1 MPRPA
6 GGEVSFVH
14 GRSNLSQ
21 TLRLPSSSGRR
32 RRAASRQLLQV
43 AVAYV
48 VALALPVG
56 WLSGQGLQDP
66 QGTPQGTVEQPQDPA
81 GRVERPLPTISG
93 EIYYPD
99 KVQALNGKPVRSIQV
114 IQANHLDASGA
125 SSNPVALDVA
135 STESIVR
142 GLDTHVGQPFEQ
154 RKVSAD
160 CALLWSERRLV
171 VRAFAEE
178 VDGEVVVTY
187 EIDLEVAIYEDVEFV
202 GMKHLSQDIINGLIG
217 YYPGRRTTRT
227 EAEAMR
233 MLLLAR
239 YHRDGYAFCNI
250 ELIDLPV
257 AIDAGNDALTAV
269 GQSST
274 AETKVGLRKLLR
286 VQVEEGPQVTVRKMD
301 FIGNRSFAAHPIL
314 GLFGT
319 DSYLVR
325 DAHIESDP
333 AGVLFGGGAFSREVL
348 DEDIDRL
355 RLFYRSRGFLDA
367 TVDLAYVNFTSDRDQ
382 VDLAI
387 VVVEGPRYRVR
398 SVKVQ
403 HITPEG
409 KALSEAPLYP
419 ASEVEQV
426 IKVTS
431 GEYYDNDRLRRDQE
445 AIEEFYGTRGH
456 PSVNF
461 PGMRSSPREGCQVLG
476 PLEHYGDGPEV
487 DVVFQVSEGA
497 PKTLRD
503 VVIRGNT
510 YTRDAVIRRR
520 FRVLPG
526 ERLNMVEV
534 RNSLRRIQS
543 TRFFQDPSAV
553 VGPRLQIE
561 PVPGEPSLVDLGLDV
576 EDGPTGEF
584 RWGVGISTGIGAT
597 AQITFNK
604 RNFDLW
610 NPPSSANP
618 ITAIQEILDAKAFHG
633 GGQNLSM
640 LLAPGN
646 RFSQFQITY
655 VEPDIF
661 RDHHETYSLRVSGQR
676 QLRRLPD
683 GYTSDILGADIGL
696 SRYFSEFFNA
706 GISVRQESVNVGS
719 LAQDATVLAFD
730 AEGQTELRGM
740 RFSMRY
746 VDYDDMLRPSSGL
759 DVNFGF
765 EVIGGPFGGDESL
778 TKLEHRADVYVPL
791 SENEMGHRT
800 VFHWRHFFGLANEFG
815 NSDDVFLTERFRMG
829 GADLRGFDF
838 RGAGPSQFGRPLGG
852 EAVYTS
858 SYEIY
863 FPLVATRLEGE
874 PRDRELLRWVLF
886 TDIGFLGLGIGDPSF
901 GEMRGST
908 GVGLRIEIPYL
919 ELPIALD
926 LGWPWMYEESDN
938 RRQLFFSI
946 SR

>member
-1 MPRPA
+1 MRAQVVQPPA
-6 GGEVSFVH
+6 AGTPVPG
-14 GRSNLSQ
+14 SQ
-21 TLRLPSSSGRR
+21 GPGSLGPGS
-32 RRAASRQLLQV
+32 
-43 AVAYV
+43 
-48 VALALPVG
+48 
-56 WLSGQGLQDP
+56 QDP
-66 QGTPQGTVEQPQDPA
+66 GV
-81 GRVERPLPTISG
+81 RVDRPLPTISG
-93 EIYYPD
+93 ELYY
-99 KVQALNGKPVRSIQV
+99 KEAVQALNGKVVRSIQV
-114 IQANHLDASGA
+114 VKPKKLSG
-125 SSNPVALDVA
+125 SDEPEGPDGF
-135 STESIVR
+135 STDSIVR
-142 GLDTHVGQPFEQ
+142 SLDTRVGQPFEQ

-160 CALLWSERRLV
+160 CARLWSERRLV
-171 VRAFAEE
+171 VRAYAEE
-178 VDGEVVVTY
+178 VDGEIVVTY
-187 EIDLEVAIYEDVEFV
+187 QVDLEVEIYEEVEFV
-202 GMKHLSQDIINGLIG
+202 GLEHLTQEVINGLIG

-239 YHRDGYAFCNI
+239 YQRDGYTFCNI
-250 ELIDLPV
+250 VLDDVQVVADQVTDEALANAGVVGEAAPV
-257 AIDAGNDALTAV
+257 
-269 GQSST
+269 
-274 AETKVGLRKLLR
+274 RKLLR
-286 VQVEEGPQVTVRKMD
+286 VLVEEGPQVTVRNIN
-301 FIGNRSFAAHPIL
+301 FVGNRSFAAHPIL

-319 DSYLVR
+319 DSYLER
-325 DAHIESDP
+325 DSHIVSDP
-333 AGVLFGGGAFSREVL
+333 SGVLFSGGAFSREVL
-348 DEDIDRL
+348 EEDLDRL
-355 RLFYRSRGFLDA
+355 RLFYRSRGFLEA
-367 TVDLAYVNFTSDRDQ
+367 TVDLADVNFTPERDR
-382 VDLAI
+382 VDLSI

-398 SVKVQ
+398 SIKVQ
-403 HITPEG
+403 HITPDG
-409 KALSEAPLYP
+409 KPLLGEPLYP
-419 ASEVEQV
+419 ADEVEKEL
-426 IKVTS
+426 KVTV
-431 GEYYDNDRLRRDQE
+431 GEFYDNDRLRRDQE
-445 AIEEFYGTRGH
+445 AIEEFYGRRGH

-461 PGMRSSPREGCQVLG
+461 PGMRAQPSQGCIVMD
-476 PLEHYGDGPEV
+476 PLEIFAEGPEV
-487 DVVFQVSEGA
+487 DIVFQVSEGA

-526 ERLNMVEV
+526 ERIDMVEV

-561 PVPGEPSLVDLGLDV
+561 PVIGDPTMVDLGLDV

-584 RWGVGISTGIGAT
+584 RWGVGISTGVGAT

-618 ITAIQEILDAKAFHG
+618 VTAIQEILDAKAFHG

-640 LLAPGN
+640 LLAPGS

-661 RDHHETYSLRVSGQR
+661 RDHHDTYALRVSGRR

-683 GYTSDILGADIGL
+683 GYTSDTLGAEVGL
-696 SRYFSEFFNA
+696 SRNFTEFFNA
-706 GISVRQESVNVGS
+706 GVSVRQEAVDVNS
-719 LAQDATVLAFD
+719 LAPDATVLAFD
-730 AEGQTELRGM
+730 AEGQTELRGV

-746 VDYDDMLRPSSGL
+746 VDYDDLVRPSSGIDL
-759 DVNFGF
+759 NLGYEVLGGLFGA
-765 EVIGGPFGGDESL
+765 DESM

-791 SENEMGHRT
+791 TENEMGHRT

-815 NSDDVFLTERFRMG
+815 SSNDVFLTERFRMG

-863 FPLVATRLEGE
+863 FPLIATRLEGE

-886 TDIGFLGLGIGDPSF
+886 TDIGFLGLGLNDASF
-901 GEMRGST
+901 REMRGSS

-926 LGWPWMYEESDN
+926 LGWPWKYEESDN

>member
-1 MPRPA
+1 MIATLLAMSVQASLAAQDPPQGQQPPVGQQPQNPA
-6 GGEVSFVH
+6 GSI
-14 GRSNLSQ
+14 
-21 TLRLPSSSGRR
+21 
-32 RRAASRQLLQV
+32 
-43 AVAYV
+43 
-48 VALALPVG
+48 
-56 WLSGQGLQDP
+56 
-66 QGTPQGTVEQPQDPA
+66 
-81 GRVERPLPTISG
+81 PLPTIGG
-93 EIYYPD
+93 ELYYEAE
-99 KVQALNGKPVRSIQV
+99 VRALNGKLVRSIQV
-114 IQANHLDASGA
+114 VKSKQSAES
-125 SSNPVALDVA
+125 VAPLDVA
-135 STESIVR
+135 SSESIVR
-142 GLDTHVGQPFEQ
+142 GLEIRVGQPFAQ

-160 CALLWSERRLV
+160 CASLWSERRLV
-171 VRAFAEE
+171 VRAYVEE
-178 VDGEVVVTY
+178 IDGEVVVTY
-187 EIDLEVAIYEDVEFV
+187 EVDLEVEIYEDVEFV
-202 GMKHLSQDIINGLIG
+202 GLDHLNQEVINGLIG

-233 MLLLAR
+233 KLLLAR

-250 ELIDLPV
+250 ELLDMPV
-257 AIDAGNDALTAV
+257 VPATDAEGAVESDAVNSAGNSDGGNTGAGNTEAGQRDAAKPDAPKPAAV
-269 GQSST
+269 SR
-274 AETKVGLRKLLR
+274 ETLR
-286 VQVEEGPQVTVRKMD
+286 VLVEEGPQVTVRNID
-301 FIGNRSFAAHPIL
+301 FLGNRSFPARPIL

-325 DAHIESDP
+325 DARIESDP
-333 AGVLFGGGAFSREVL
+333 AGMLFGGGAFSREVL
-348 DEDIDRL
+348 EEDLDRL
-355 RLFYRSRGFLDA
+355 RLFYRSRGFLEA
-367 TVDLAYVNFTSDRDQ
+367 TVDLADVSFATNRTL
-382 VDLAI
+382 VDLSI
-387 VVVEGPRYRVR
+387 IVVEGPRYRVR
-398 SVKVQ
+398 SIKVV
-403 HITPEG
+403 HVTPEAAPLLG
-409 KALSEAPLYP
+409 EPLYP

-426 IKVTS
+426 IKVAP
-431 GEYYDNDRLRRDQE
+431 GEFYDNDRLRRDQE
-445 AIEEFYGTRGH
+445 AVEEFYGRRGH

-461 PGMRSSPREGCQVLG
+461 PGMRQAPRQGCQVFD
-476 PLEHYGDGPEV
+476 PLEIYGEGPEV
-487 DVVFQVSEGA
+487 DIVIRVSEGS

-503 VVIRGNT
+503 VVIRGNS

-526 ERLNMVEV
+526 ERIDMLEV
-534 RNSLRRIQS
+534 RRALRRIQS

-561 PVPGEPSLVDLGLDV
+561 PVVGDPELVDLGLDV

-584 RWGVGISTGIGAT
+584 RWGVGISTGIGAQ

-640 LLAPGN
+640 LLAPGS
-646 RFSQFQITY
+646 RQSQFQMTF
-655 VEPDIF
+655 VEPDVF
-661 RDHHETYSLRVSGQR
+661 RDHHDTYALRVSARR

-683 GYTSDILGADIGL
+683 GYTSDILGGEVGL
-696 SRYFSEFFNA
+696 SRNFTEFFNA
-706 GISVRQESVNVGS
+706 GLSVRHETVEVDS

-730 AEGQTELRGM
+730 AEGQTELRGT

-746 VDYDDMLRPSSGL
+746 LDYDDLQRPTSGIDL
-759 DVNFGF
+759 NLGL
-765 EVIGGPFGGDESL
+765 EVIGGAFGGDESL

-791 SENEMGHRT
+791 TENEMGHRT

-815 NSDDVFLTERFRMG
+815 DSDDVFLTERFRMG

-838 RGAGPSQFGRPLGG
+838 RGAGPTQFGRPLGG

-874 PRDRELLRWVLF
+874 VRDRELLRWVLF
-886 TDIGFLGLGIGDPSF
+886 TDIGFLGLGLNDPTF
-901 GEMRGST
+901 GEMRASS

-926 LGWPWMYEESDN
+926 LGWPWLYEETDD

>member
-1 MPRPA
+1 VRPLKQPLLKQLSKQPVKQILISA
-6 GGEVSFVH
+6 LQISISALLVSI
-14 GRSNLSQ
+14 SALQISI
-21 TLRLPSSSGRR
+21 S
-32 RRAASRQLLQV
+32 ALL
-43 AVAYV
+43 AVSVPA
-48 VALALPVG
+48 ALAAQSLPPQG
-56 WLSGQGLQDP
+56 QNPQPNSPPSGQ
-66 QGTPQGTVEQPQDPA
+66 QPQNP
-81 GRVERPLPTISG
+81 GVGSRPMPTISG
-93 EIYYPD
+93 ELYYED
-99 KVQALNGKPVRSIQV
+99 AVKALNGKPVRSIQV
-114 IQANHLDASGA
+114 IKNQNGA
-125 SSNPVALDVA
+125 GGAPVAPFDVA
-135 STESIVR
+135 SSESIVR
-142 GLDTHVGQPFEQ
+142 RLDTRVGQPFAQ

-160 CALLWSERRLV
+160 CATLWSERRLV
-171 VRAFAEE
+171 VRAYVEE

-187 EIDLEVAIYEDVEFV
+187 QVDLEVEIYEDVTFIGLE
-202 GMKHLSQDIINGLIG
+202 HLNQEVINGLIG
-217 YYPGRRTTRT
+217 YYPGRRTTHT

-233 MLLLAR
+233 KLLLAR

-250 ELIDLPV
+250 ELLDVPAVSSASTTDPAAAGSVITP
-257 AIDAGNDALTAV
+257 DAATRQTL
-269 GQSST
+269 
-274 AETKVGLRKLLR
+274 KVL
-286 VQVEEGPQVTVRKMD
+286 VEEGPQVSVRNID
-301 FIGNRSFAAHPIL
+301 FLGNRSFPAHPIL

-333 AGVLFGGGAFSREVL
+333 SGMLFGGGAFSREVL
-348 DEDIDRL
+348 EEDLDRL
-355 RLFYRSRGFLDA
+355 RLFYRSRGFLEA
-367 TVDLAYVNFTSDRDQ
+367 TVDLADVSFARNRSL
-382 VDLAI
+382 VDLSI
-387 VVVEGPRYRVR
+387 IVVEGPRYRIRSLKVR
-398 SVKVQ
+398 HV
-403 HITPEG
+403 TPEATPLVG
-409 KALSEAPLYP
+409 EPLYP

-426 IKVTS
+426 IKVAP
-431 GEYYDNDRLRRDQE
+431 GEFYDNDRLRRDQE
-445 AIEEFYGTRGH
+445 AVEEFYGRRGH

-461 PGMRSSPREGCQVLG
+461 PGMRQAPRQGCQVFD
-476 PLEHYGDGPEV
+476 PLEIYGEGPEV
-487 DVVFQVSEGA
+487 DVVFMVSEGS

-503 VVIRGNT
+503 VVIRGNS
-510 YTRDAVIRRR
+510 YTRDPVIRRR

-526 ERLNMVEV
+526 ERIDMLEV
-534 RNSLRRIQS
+534 RRALRRIQS

-561 PVPGEPSLVDLGLDV
+561 PVVGDPTLVDLGLDV

-584 RWGVGISTGIGAT
+584 RWGVGISTGIGAQ

-640 LLAPGN
+640 LLAPGS
-646 RFSQFQITY
+646 RQSQFQVTY
-655 VEPDIF
+655 VEPDVF
-661 RDHHETYSLRVSGQR
+661 RDHLDTYALRVSARR

-683 GYTSDILGADIGL
+683 GYTSDILGAEVGL
-696 SRYFSEFFNA
+696 SRNFTEFFNA
-706 GISVRQESVNVGS
+706 GLSVRQETVEVDG

-730 AEGQTELRGM
+730 AEGKTELRGT

-746 VDYDDMLRPSSGL
+746 LDYDDLQRPTSGI
-759 DVNFGF
+759 DVNLGF
-765 EVIGGPFGGDESL
+765 EVIGGAFGGGESL

-791 SENEMGHRT
+791 TENEMGHRT
-800 VFHWRHFFGLANEFG
+800 VFHWRHFFGLANEYG
-815 NSDDVFLTERFRMG
+815 DSNDVYLTERFRMG

-838 RGAGPSQFGRPLGG
+838 RGAGPTQFGRPLGG

-874 PRDRELLRWVLF
+874 VRDRELLRWVLF
-886 TDIGFLGLGIGDPSF
+886 TDIGFLGLGLNDSTF
-901 GEMRGST
+901 REMRASS

-926 LGWPWMYEESDN
+926 LGWPWLYEETDD